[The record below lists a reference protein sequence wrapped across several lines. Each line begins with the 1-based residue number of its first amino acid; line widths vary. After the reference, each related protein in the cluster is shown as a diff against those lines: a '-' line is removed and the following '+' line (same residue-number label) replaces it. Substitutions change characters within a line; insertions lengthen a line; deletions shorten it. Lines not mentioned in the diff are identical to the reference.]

1 MYTFSFFWWI
11 FLGAITYLLFK
22 VSSLSKR
29 ISALENESTNRA
41 LSVPMASTSVQT
53 LESDTPFS
61 QVSSR
66 EERVLRRKVPSRVNS
81 ENIFSTFFIWFKKD
95 WMLKVGAL
103 FLLAGMGWFVA
114 YAFMENWVG
123 PLGRITLGYALGI
136 AFLVYGWNKMA
147 DAAFMKKAAVFFVV
161 GASIII
167 LTTYVARAVYDMF
180 SAFTVIAIIFLTSA
194 FVSLSAVRYEK
205 MLGYAG
211 LILGSIAPLLS
222 HSHEDNYVFLFSYL
236 AVVILGSHVI
246 VHLTGQRGIIFAGLL
261 VVAFYSMNYITTEG
275 PPIPA
280 CSYVYPVTNQSL
292 NDYSASPTYMCGAP
306 TVPQVDFGV
315 LLLFAYGFAAVF
327 FLASVIGI
335 LRSSAMG
342 SFQTEKTDL
351 FTAIG
356 TALYLIAWVLGAAP
370 ETYKGMILIAWML
383 VFVVGAFFLFKKVK
397 ERAAFYTYALVGI
410 VLLGT
415 ATGVQLD
422 GLVQFIA
429 FTLEAAAIVVGTLY
443 LLETEATALTM
454 TWAFIVPIL
463 YSFSYIFDKIS
474 FLDAKSLSLFF
485 LSLTLLFV
493 SLLFYKTQVQREE
506 KDRNYALFKFYLVS
520 GSLYFWFLVWRNVS
534 ALFQNSSVS
543 STVSLIIFTAAGL
556 GLYMAGKIN
565 ESKGTVFYG
574 SALSL
579 FVIAHLILIDVWNMD
594 LFGKVIT
601 FLVVGALLMA
611 SAFINKKNENH
622 ENK

>member
-1 MYTFSFFWWI
+1 MYVLSFFWWI
-11 FLGAITYLLFK
+11 FLGGIIYLLIK

-29 ISALENESTNRA
+29 ISVLENEVLN
-41 LSVPMASTSVQT
+41 LVPQSEEKTVQAVQT
-53 LESDTPFS
+53 SDTVPVVRKMS
-61 QVSSR
+61 PR
-66 EERVLRRKVPSRVNS
+66 EERVSRHRDS
-81 ENIFSTFFIWFKKD
+81 SDDIFSVFFTWFRKD

-103 FLLAGMGWFVA
+103 FLLAGMGWFVT

-136 AFLVYGWNKMA
+136 CFLLYGWKKMS
-147 DAAFMKKAAVFFVV
+147 DTTFMKKAAVFFVV

-180 SAFTVIAIIFLTSA
+180 SALTVVSITFLTSA

-222 HSHEDNYVFLFSYL
+222 GSHDNNYILLFSYL
-236 AVVILGSHVI
+236 AVVILGSHII

-261 VVAFYSMNYITTEG
+261 VVAFYSLPYMTTNMS
-275 PPIPA
+275 PRPV
-280 CSYVYPVTNQSL
+280 CKYVYPVTNQGATYSSPSYECTTPAAPQI
-292 NDYSASPTYMCGAP
+292 DYGA
-306 TVPQVDFGV
+306 
-315 LLLFAYGFAAVF
+315 LLLFAYGFAAIF

-351 FTAIG
+351 LTAVG
-356 TALYLIAWVLGAAP
+356 TAFYLIAWVLRAGP
-370 ETYKGMILIAWML
+370 SGYKGMILIAWML
-383 VFVVGAFFLFKKVK
+383 VFVVGAFLLFKKVK
-397 ERAAFYTYALVGI
+397 ERSAFYTYALVGI

-415 ATGVQLD
+415 ATGIELD
-422 GLVQFIA
+422 GLVKLIA

-454 TWAFIVPIL
+454 TGTFIVPIF
-463 YSFSYIFDKIS
+463 YSFRYILDKME
-474 FLDAKSLSLFF
+474 FLDSRSLSLFF
-485 LSLTLLFV
+485 LSLTLLAV
-493 SLLFYKTQVQREE
+493 SFLFYKIEGQKEE
-506 KDRNYALFKFYLVS
+506 KDRDYSLFKFYLVT

-534 ALFQNSSVS
+534 AVFVDSSVS
-543 STVSLIIFTAAGL
+543 TTVSLIIFTVVGL
-556 GLYMAGKIN
+556 SLYMIGKIN
-565 ESKGTVFYG
+565 ESKGTVLYG
-574 SALSL
+574 SVLSL
-579 FVIAHLILIDVWNMD
+579 FVIAHLILIDVWHMN
-594 LFGKVIT
+594 LFGKVVT
-601 FLVVGALLMA
+601 FLVVGGLLMG
-611 SAFINKKNENH
+611 SAFIGKKSENH